1 MTLQTMQKHN
11 TANTKTGTK
20 DFLRAL
26 QKTATLGGN
35 PQRVLADAFD
45 DVVEARRSAPALFS
59 DAESYRC
66 EELAKHSLRYA
77 RWGLEQDL
85 VKGDVVALM
94 MENRAEYVAVWLGLN
109 RIGVVVALLNTNLA
123 GEALKHCIT
132 VARPERIIASRAF
145 IARCQAIFEIDHGP
159 AILDASTL
167 KDSLSTLS
175 GDRLMLAP
183 AARPTLSDHA
193 LYINT
198 SGTTGLPK
206 AAIVS
211 HRRVI
216 AWAAWFAGLAD
227 TGPTDRMYNC
237 LPLYHSVGGIVAV
250 WATLLGGGSVVLR
263 EKFSAS
269 SFWDDVVSHGCT
281 LFQYIGEL
289 CRYLIKAPPCDAES
303 KHQLRMAIGNGLR
316 ADVWLGFEARF
327 HIPRII
333 EFYAATESNFS
344 LYNIESEPGSLG
356 RVPPFLAARQ
366 KLRIIK
372 LGDDETPLRDA
383 NGFCV
388 TCGVD
393 EPGETIAQIS
403 AAGDAA
409 EFEGYLDRVTSE
421 RKILR
426 DVFASGDAWMRSG
439 DLMRKDAR
447 GFFYF
452 VDRIGDT
459 FRWKGENVATA
470 EVEGAFAAI
479 AGVIDV
485 AAYGVAAPGYDGR
498 AGMAALVVDDRF
510 DMSTLRAQ
518 IESRLPAYA
527 RPLFLRVSN
536 RIEMTDT
543 FRHKK
548 RGLSEQG
555 YDFRNFNEP
564 VYFATPQTQTY
575 QRMDLA
581 LLEELRTNAI
591 RL

>member
-1 MTLQTMQKHN
+1 MTLQTMQDSS

-45 DVVEARRSAPALFS
+45 DVVQVRGYAPALIS
-59 DAESYRC
+59 EVESYSF
-66 EELAKHSLRYA
+66 EELSKQSLRYA
-77 RWGLEQDL
+77 RWGLAQGL
-85 VKGDVVALM
+85 SKGDVVALM
-94 MENRAEYVAVWLGLN
+94 MENRAEYIAVWLGLN
-109 RIGVVVALLNTNLA
+109 RIGIVVALLNINLT
-123 GEALKHCIT
+123 GDALKHCIT
-132 VARPERIIASRAF
+132 VARPECIIASPAYVS
-145 IARCQAIFEIDHGP
+145 RCQAIFEIDHGP
-159 AILDASTL
+159 AILDASAL
-167 KDSLSTLS
+167 RVSLTTFS
-175 GDRLMLAP
+175 GDQLALEP

-193 LYINT
+193 LYIYT

-227 TGPTDRMYNC
+227 TGPSDRMYNC

-269 SFWDDVVSHGCT
+269 SFWDDVVSHRCT

-289 CRYLIKAPPCDAES
+289 CRYLIKAPPCDSEK
-303 KHQLRMAIGNGLR
+303 KHHLRLAIGNGLR
-316 ADVWLGFEARF
+316 ADVWQSFETRF
-327 HIPRII
+327 YIPRII

-344 LYNIESEPGSLG
+344 LYNIEGEPGSLG

-383 NGFCV
+383 NGFCR

-409 EFEGYLDRVTSE
+409 EFEGYLDRVASE

-426 DVFASGDAWMRSG
+426 DVFTAGDAWMRSG

-447 GFFYF
+447 GFFFF

-459 FRWKGENVATA
+459 FRWKAENVATA

-479 AGVIDV
+479 EGVVDV
-485 AAYGVAAPGYDGR
+485 AAYGVAVPGYDGR
-498 AGMAALVVDDRF
+498 AGMVALVVDDRF
-510 DMSTLRAQ
+510 DISALRAQ

-527 RPLFLRVSN
+527 RPLFLRIQAGS
-536 RIEMTDT
+536 R
-543 FRHKK
+543 
-548 RGLSEQG
+548 
-555 YDFRNFNEP
+555 
-564 VYFATPQTQTY
+564 
-575 QRMDLA
+575 
-581 LLEELRTNAI
+581 
-591 RL
+591 